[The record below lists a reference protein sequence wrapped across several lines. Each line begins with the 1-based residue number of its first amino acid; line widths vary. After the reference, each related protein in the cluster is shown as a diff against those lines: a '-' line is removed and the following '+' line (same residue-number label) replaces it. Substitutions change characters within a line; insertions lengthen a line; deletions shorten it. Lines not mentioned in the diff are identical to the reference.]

1 MQFAYRR
8 LAKYGRV
15 RAGSRE
21 NLLALSED
29 RDGLDCHA
37 VADGPAIA
45 DGRLW
50 LIHSD
55 LEGRAGPSEKSIA
68 VASRVV

>member
-1 MQFAYRR
+1 VQFAYRR

-21 NLLALSED
+21 NLLAVSED
-29 RDGLDCHA
+29 RDGLGCHA
-37 VADGPAIA
+37 VAAGPAIA
-45 DGRLW
+45 DDRPW
-50 LIHSD
+50 LIHSELD
-55 LEGRAGPSEKSIA
+55 GRAGPSEKSIA